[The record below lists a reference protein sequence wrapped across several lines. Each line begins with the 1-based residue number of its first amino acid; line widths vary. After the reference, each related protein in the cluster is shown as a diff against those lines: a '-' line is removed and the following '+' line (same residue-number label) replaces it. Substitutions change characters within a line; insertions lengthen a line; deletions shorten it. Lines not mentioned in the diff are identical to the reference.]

1 MAIQRDKQVY
11 ERPQRPA
18 PIPIEIERPLDAFEV
33 RIGREH
39 PAILQQRLKANMAR
53 ELAQH
58 IIDHCQVFQ
67 MPDLMAKDPVIRM
80 SFVLHDEGGLRNW
93 LPRERDE
100 GRAEGRKRAIAELPY
115 GLDPD
120 SVGSDV

>member
-1 MAIQRDKQVY
+1 MAIPYDKLVF

-18 PIPIEIERPLDAFEV
+18 PIPIEVERPLDRFEV
-33 RIGREH
+33 MIGREH
-39 PAILQQRLKANMAR
+39 PQLLQQRLKADMAR
-53 ELAQH
+53 EVARH

-93 LPRERDE
+93 LPRERGE
-100 GRAEGRKRAIAELPY
+100 GRVEGRKQAIEALPY

-120 SVGSDV
+120 SVTSEV